1 MAASQ
6 PSVPMQQDPSSL
18 QRNVFVRILEEP
30 ASKAL
35 RFRYE
40 CEGRSAGSLPG
51 ASSTQDKKS
60 FPKIQVRGIWRWWG
74 CVLV

>member
-1 MAASQ
+1 MASSGGSAQ
-6 PSVPMQQDPSSL
+6 PPTPGGGPPTADANL
-18 QRNVFVRILEEP
+18 QRNVYVRILEEP

-51 ASSTQDKKS
+51 ANSTQDKKS
-60 FPKIQVRGIWRWWG
+60 FPKIQVSYHP
-74 CVLV
+74 